1 MCCNS
6 PDVAPRVL
14 HRGVSIAIRHVDG
27 SFYGKSASLERSSIG
42 LVSSLHIDIQE
53 GFPCFACR
61 AAIADQ
67 DQRVANPHFS
77 WGANSH
83 FAVGAEDQFE
93 EADDPSNVLSEHPRD
108 NGWPAIWLNLVISQ
122 VSPRVKLSWRV
133 EPRNYPVTC
142 RTLYYHFPPH
152 PAGLGTCRDGLLWGM
167 STHRL
172 GCCRGLGQ

>member
-42 LVSSLHIDIQE
+42 LVSILHIDIKE
-53 GFPCFACR
+53 GFPCFARR

-67 DQRVANPHFS
+67 DQRVANAHFS

-108 NGWPAIWLNLVISQ
+108 NGWPAIWLEIGHQPSLAAAGQAILV
-122 VSPRVKLSWRV
+122 R
-133 EPRNYPVTC
+133 
-142 RTLYYHFPPH
+142 
-152 PAGLGTCRDGLLWGM
+152 
-167 STHRL
+167 
-172 GCCRGLGQ
+172 